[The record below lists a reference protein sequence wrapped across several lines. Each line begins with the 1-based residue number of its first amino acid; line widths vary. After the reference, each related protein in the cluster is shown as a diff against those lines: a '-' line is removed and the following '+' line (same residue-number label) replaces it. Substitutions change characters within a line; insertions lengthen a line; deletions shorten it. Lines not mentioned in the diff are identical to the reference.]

1 MSKIGI
7 LGGTFNPIHLGHIML
22 AKVAYQ
28 QFQLDKVLVIPNNL
42 PAYKDTD
49 DLLNSSHR
57 SRMVQIAIKKY
68 PYMEF
73 SDMELERKGATYTI
87 DTLRELSRQYPDN
100 QFYFIMGGDSLV
112 HLREWRE
119 YPEILKLAVIL
130 CAGRDEA
137 DITTLDA
144 IKNDLLQE
152 IPGADIRF
160 LDIPLM
166 DISSTDIREHIQEKD
181 IISQWLP
188 YEVYQYIKEHELY
201 MG

>member
-57 SRMVQIAIKKY
+57 SRMVQVAIKKY

-166 DISSTDIREHIQEKD
+166 DISSTDIREHIQKKD